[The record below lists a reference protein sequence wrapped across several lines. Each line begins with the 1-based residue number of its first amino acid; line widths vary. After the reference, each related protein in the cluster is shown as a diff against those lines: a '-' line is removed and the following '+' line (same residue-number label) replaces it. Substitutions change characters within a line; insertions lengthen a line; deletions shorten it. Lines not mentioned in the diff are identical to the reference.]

1 MNFMLAALQEAK
13 KGKGRVSPNPM
24 VGAVLVKNNKII
36 SHTYHHQA
44 GEPHAEVLA
53 IKKAGKKVIGSIL
66 YTNLE
71 PCCHYGKT
79 PPCVKAIIKA
89 GIKTVH
95 IAMLDPNPKVAG
107 KGKKELEKAGIKV
120 VVGEEKQEALLLNEI
135 FVKYITSHKPFVAAK
150 WAMSLDGKT
159 ATRAGESKWISG
171 VESRLL
177 AHKLRRQYDAILVGV
192 NTVLKD
198 DPRLTARL
206 HDVHPRQTVRI
217 VVDSAGKTPVSAKIF
232 KARGKVII
240 AATKKLSKN
249 KKQKYQERGA
259 EVITTKSNNDKVNL
273 KELMKELGKREI
285 TSVLIEGGGEITAS
299 FLEQNLLD
307 KIYAFIGNKLI
318 GGRDAK
324 TPLGGKGIASM
335 TKARTLHIQEIKQLG
350 SDLLE
355 VAYPI

>member
-1 MNFMLAALQEAK
+1 MNFMLTALQEAR
-13 KGKGRVSPNPM
+13 KGMGRTSPNPM

-36 SHTYHHQA
+36 SRAYHHKA

-53 IKKAGKKVIGSIL
+53 IKKAGKKAKGSTL
-66 YTNLE
+66 YINLE

-79 PPCVKAIIKA
+79 PPCANAIIKA
-89 GIKTVH
+89 WIKTVH

-159 ATRAGESKWISG
+159 ATRAGKSKWISG

-177 AHKLRRQYDAILVGV
+177 VHKLRRQYDAILAGV

-206 HDVHPRQTVRI
+206 HGVHSRQPVRI

-232 KARGKVII
+232 KAHGKVII

-259 EVITTKSNNDKVNL
+259 EVIITKSNNDKVNL
-273 KELMKELGKREI
+273 KELMKKLGKMEI
-285 TSVLIEGGGEITAS
+285 SSVLIEGGGEITAS
-299 FLEQNLLD
+299 AWEQNLLD

-318 GGRDAK
+318 GGGDAK
-324 TPLGGKGIASM
+324 TPLGGKGIANM
-335 TKARTLHIQEIKQLG
+335 AQAKPLKIHEIKQLG
-350 SDLLE
+350 SDLLV
-355 VAYPI
+355 VAYP